1 MVPDKNQLDPT
12 QPDEPVSQTQYSRLC
27 YIITFD
33 LPPFPHAGKDFVQC
47 KTYRLACIQP
57 CCILD
62 PGDATQKLI
71 EMEDM
76 QDTPIFVHLGVVEC
90 SVGRVRMPTGWSIV
104 DRSSKWARTV
114 FIPEDIKV
122 RVDDL
127 E

>member
-1 MVPDKNQLDPT
+1 
-12 QPDEPVSQTQYSRLC
+12 
-27 YIITFD
+27 
-33 LPPFPHAGKDFVQC
+33 
-47 KTYRLACIQP
+47 
-57 CCILD
+57 LD